1 MGHTVT
7 SLREAWFL
15 SFFLKITN
23 CDRWILGF
31 ISHTTHNLSICQI
44 TEFCMVI
51 GQVLNF
57 IAAGA
62 QPGHRFYNCSTC
74 PIWPH
79 RATVTDTNYVSAK
92 LLKYTLT

>member
-1 MGHTVT
+1 
-7 SLREAWFL
+7 
-15 SFFLKITN
+15 
-23 CDRWILGF
+23 
-31 ISHTTHNLSICQI
+31 
-44 TEFCMVI
+44 MVI